1 MTNSIN
7 AAHAPQP
14 QVPAALPSAWGDAA
28 AMHPGYWL
36 TFVGRRYPGLFA
48 ATDKLRASRDPAVRV
63 WPDHYY
69 IPYTPL
75 RNMVMRGLGF
85 RSGDTIPA
93 ELSDEFNFAA
103 SMAAWRVTQ
112 GIYRIDP
119 TVYDALCA
127 TPVTGELPVEL
138 LRHLPEW
145 CVYLET
151 PGMHWDHLPVYGV
164 FANLWGDGDGAEVL
178 TLHLNHT
185 SGPLACPVDLTHRTL
200 GEAIRGQFQ
209 SMRSAGMVVE
219 PAFERNM
226 PTLLPR
232 ILSLLLYLCSEAAEI
247 GDGASRP
254 SRPVPKRTKKGV
266 RMFAAQRPVCWD
278 VATRLG
284 AALRR
289 AGPDAAGDAAGA
301 GDGAGTHAGPRPH
314 IRRAHWHTYLSGP
327 RDSAKRT
334 LRWMPPIAVNV
345 ETPDDLVPTLRSAGT
360 ADKAG
365 AGKGG

>member
-14 QVPAALPSAWGDAA
+14 QVPAALPSASGDAA
-28 AMHPGYWL
+28 KMQPGYWL
-36 TFVGRRYPGLFA
+36 THVGTCYPGLLA
-48 ATDKLRASRDPAVRV
+48 TTDKLRALRDPAARG

-69 IPYTPL
+69 IPYTLL
-75 RNMVMRGLGF
+75 RNMMMRRLGL
-85 RSGDTIPA
+85 RPGDPTPKGLVTHLQLVATI
-93 ELSDEFNFAA
+93 
-103 SMAAWRVTQ
+103 AAWRVTQ

-127 TPVTGELPVEL
+127 TPVTGELPAAL

-151 PGMHWDHLPVYGV
+151 PGMHWDDLLVYGV
-164 FANLWGDGDGAEVL
+164 FANLCETNTGREVL
-178 TLHLNHT
+178 MLQLNYT
-185 SGPLACPVDLTHRTL
+185 DGLLTCPIDLTRRTL
-200 GEAIRGQFQ
+200 GEAIRGMFQ
-209 SMRSAGMVVE
+209 SMREDGMAPE
-219 PAFERNM
+219 PDFERNM

-289 AGPDAAGDAAGA
+289 AGRDAAGDAAGA

-334 LRWMPPIAVNV
+334 LRWMPPIPVNV

-365 AGKGG
+365 AGKGD